1 MARHKNPRYNRK
13 RLVVAGIAAVTTIG
27 VAVGIGIYGSAFADQ
42 PDPRA
47 ASEQCLPTDSAPP
60 PTTSE
65 SSETSPPDETE
76 PTDTG
81 TDTDTDTA
89 TEEPT
94 GTEEPTQEPSDT
106 ATDEPTDTG
115 TSLPDSTET
124 TKGWLAGGKLL
135 TFHPPNGSNAPGEEA
150 DGDNAGNGDN
160 GGNDNAGGDNGDNGG
175 QQGDNGGD
183 YGGPKPPEQA
193 PEPPDG
199 GMDQFPGGDECQDA
213 LGPNPDDFVDINDVP
228 PNNLAD
234 SPQAQ
239 DSGSAGTFE
248 SQCGTNENGH
258 SNSANF
264 IVAPGNENGAQHT
277 HDYVGNEDTDGFTDN
292 DSLAAAGTTCTNGDQ
307 STYYWPIVRLRNE
320 GSKAVDP
327 LNAHNV
333 GDPVRPVSAQLQ
345 FRGNA
350 VDKVEA
356 MPEFIRII
364 TGDAKASTNGGANAN
379 AKWTCTGFEDRI
391 TTKYPLCPQ
400 GSNLVRISDFPG
412 CWDGQNTDSANHRTH
427 VAFADEQGACPDGF
441 EAIPQLRITL
451 TYELPQGVLFALDA
465 FPDEKHNPVTDH
477 ADFVNV
483 MSEELM
489 TQAVDCINNGQTC
502 K

>member
-1 MARHKNPRYNRK
+1 MGRHKNPLYNRK

-42 PDPRA
+42 PNPRA
-47 ASEQCLPTDSAPP
+47 ASEQCLPTDEAPP
-60 PTTSE
+60 PSSATE
-65 SSETSPPDETE
+65 SSDTAPPDETQ
-76 PTDTG
+76 PSDTP
-81 TDTDTDTA
+81 TDTA
-89 TEEPT
+89 TET
-94 GTEEPTQEPSDT
+94 STEEPTDT

-115 TSLPDSTET
+115 TSDQDATET
-124 TKGWLAGGKLL
+124 TKKGYLAGDKKLSLNGK
-135 TFHPPNGSNAPGEEA
+135 P
-150 DGDNAGNGDN
+150 GNGQ
-160 GGNDNAGGDNGDNGG
+160 GG
-175 QQGDNGGD
+175 QGNNQPPSD
-183 YGGPKPPEQA
+183 YNGPKPPEQA
-193 PEPPDG
+193 PEPPAGAPMDEFQG
-199 GMDQFPGGDECQDA
+199 GADCQGD
-213 LGPNPDDFVDINDVP
+213 LGPSPEDFVDINKVE

-234 SPQAQ
+234 SPPTQEG
-239 DSGSAGTFE
+239 GSAGTFE

-258 SNSANF
+258 NNSANF
-264 IVAPGNENGAQHT
+264 IVAPGDENGAKHT

-307 STYYWPIVRLRNE
+307 STYYWPIIRERNE
-320 GSKAVDP
+320 GSTAVDP

-350 VDKVEA
+350 VDKVTA
-356 MPEFIRII
+356 MPEFLRVI
-364 TGDAKASTNGGANAN
+364 TGDAKAASNGGANAN

-400 GSNLVRISDFPG
+400 GSNLVRIADFPG
-412 CWDGQNTDSANHRTH
+412 CWDGQNTDSANHRDH

-441 EAIPQLRITL
+441 KAIPQLRITL
-451 TYELPQGVLFALDA
+451 TFQLTQGVLFALDA
-465 FPDEKHNPVTDH
+465 FPEELHNPVTDH

-489 TQAVDCINNGQTC
+489 DQAVDCINNGQNC

>member
-1 MARHKNPRYNRK
+1 MARHNNPRYNRK

-60 PTTSE
+60 PTSSE

-76 PTDTG
+76 PTDTS
-81 TDTDTDTA
+81 
-89 TEEPT
+89 T
-94 GTEEPTQEPSDT
+94 GT
-106 ATDEPTDTG
+106 ATDQPTEQPTDTG
-115 TSLPDSTET
+115 TSIPDSTET
-124 TKGWLAGGKLL
+124 KKGWLAGGKLL
-135 TFHPPNGSNAPGEEA
+135 TFHPPNGSSAPGEDA
-150 DGDNAGNGDN
+150 GDNAGDNGAGDNGAGDNGDN
-160 GGNDNAGGDNGDNGG
+160 AGDGDNGG
-175 QQGDNGGD
+175 QQGGGNGGGNGGD

-199 GMDQFPGGDECQDA
+199 GMDQFPGGDQCQDV
-213 LGPNPDDFVDINDVP
+213 LGPNPGDFVAIDDVP

-234 SPQAQ
+234 SPQAR
-239 DSGSAGTFE
+239 DTGSTGTFE

-356 MPEFIRII
+356 LPEFIRII

-412 CWDGQNTDSANHRTH
+412 CWDGKNTDSANHRTH
-427 VAFADEQGACPDGF
+427 VAFADAQGACPAGF
-441 EAIPQLRITL
+441 EAVPQLRITL